1 MDRMMESLRDSTP
14 QTLDGSAIHMVKDY
28 GTGQSRELDTAVVG
42 HIDLPKSNVLGF
54 HMENGSRLMV
64 RPSGTEPKIKFYF
77 EICESVQDAE
87 SVDETSVRA
96 SKRLASFVQST
107 MAMFEQE

>member
-1 MDRMMESLRDSTP
+1 
-14 QTLDGSAIHMVKDY
+14 
-28 GTGQSRELDTAVVG
+28 
-42 HIDLPKSNVLGF
+42 
-54 HMENGSRLMV
+54 MV

-96 SKRLASFVQST
+96 SKRLANFVRST